1 MHEPQSRR
9 RFLTTAAA
17 VIAGADI
24 GFGLPRPVF
33 AQAPLTPDA
42 ALARLL
48 DGNRRFVEKRLTSCH
63 EDLATLRRNT
73 AEEQQPFAAVLSCS
87 DSRVPVELIFDQTI
101 GHIFVARVAGNVAS
115 SEVIASLEYGAAELG
130 TAVLVVIGH
139 SSCGAVKAAIS
150 GKAVPGQISALYR
163 HIRPA
168 IDQAGPDLDATIRA
182 NARLQAKLHHGDSN
196 ARRSACRAVHGGQ
209 QLRRRQRQRDVHSA
223 VTSLGLESL
232 HLRCARKNFIM

>member
-24 GFGLPRPVF
+24 GFRLARPVF
-33 AQAPLTPDA
+33 AQTPLSPDA

-48 DGNRRFVEKRLTSCH
+48 EGNRRFVEKRLNSFQ
-63 EDLATLRRNT
+63 EDLAILQRNT
-73 AEEQQPFAAVLSCS
+73 IETQQPYAAVLSCS

-115 SEVIASLEYGAAELG
+115 SEVIASLEYGAAVLG
-130 TAVLVVIGH
+130 TAVLVVLGH
-139 SSCGAVKAAIS
+139 SGCGAVKAAIS
-150 GKAVPGQISALYR
+150 GKAVPGQISVLYR

-168 IDQAGPDLDATIRA
+168 VDQAGPDLDATIRA
-182 NARLQAKLHHGDSN
+182 NTRFQAKLLSESSPVV
-196 ARRSACRAVHGGQ
+196 AERVAGGK
-209 QLRRRQRQRDVHSA
+209 LRVVAGQYELA
-223 VTSLGLESL
+223 TGKVTVLE
-232 HLRCARKNFIM
+232 R